1 VRASV
6 CPCGGGGCGV
16 VERTGLATLFE
27 VQLSSGIARWSAGRV
42 FLGRERRVRRRGKKK
57 GRQDSK
63 QNYKRW

>member
-1 VRASV
+1 V

-57 GRQDSK
+57 VGK
-63 QNYKRW
+63 IVNKTIKGGKY